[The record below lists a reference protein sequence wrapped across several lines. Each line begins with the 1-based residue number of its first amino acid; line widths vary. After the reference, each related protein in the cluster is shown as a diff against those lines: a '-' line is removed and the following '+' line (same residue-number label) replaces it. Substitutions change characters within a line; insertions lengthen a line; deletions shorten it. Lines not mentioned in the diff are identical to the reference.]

1 MSILW
6 TEKDDNGIK
15 ALQYLKDNGKSL
27 TLPDTGT
34 QCLEFEIIDS
44 LKANNF
50 IMDLFKSSEEE
61 RREMENITGIRVKSV
76 GFSQNMN
83 KSEIR
88 ELLIQAIEKLS

>member
-1 MSILW
+1 MSIMW

-34 QCLEFEIIDS
+34 QCLEFEIIDP

-61 RREMENITGIRVKSV
+61 RHEMENITGIRVKSV

>member
-1 MSILW
+1 MSITW

-34 QCLEFEIIDS
+34 QCLEFEIIDP